1 MDGTNSNRR
10 AQAQWR
16 ELIRHGLSRLAHSKA
31 GLTAIEVALVMPV
44 FILLTFGIVETA
56 MLFFIATTLEAQ
68 TGAAGRQIRTGNVQA
83 SGNPINAFKDIM
95 CNGLGGVI
103 DCDRVIFD
111 VRSYSSFGGVSYPS
125 FLNPDGTANNPQFT
139 PGAPGDIVI
148 VRVVYQWDI
157 LTPFLGQFFGDN
169 GGQTKQLSSAA
180 AFRNEPYQAMG
191 G

>member
-10 AQAQWR
+10 ELARWR
-16 ELIRHGLSRLAHSKA
+16 ELIRRGLKRLARSKA

-83 SGNPINAFKDIM
+83 AGSPIDAFKDIM

-103 DCDRVIFD
+103 DCDKVIFD

-125 FLNPDGTANNPQFT
+125 FLNPDGTPNSPQFT
-139 PGAPGDIVI
+139 PGVAGDIVI

-157 LTPFLGQFFGDN
+157 LTPFLGQFFGDD
-169 GGQTKQLSSAA
+169 GGQTKRLSSAA
-180 AFRNEPYQAMG
+180 AFRNEPYQALG